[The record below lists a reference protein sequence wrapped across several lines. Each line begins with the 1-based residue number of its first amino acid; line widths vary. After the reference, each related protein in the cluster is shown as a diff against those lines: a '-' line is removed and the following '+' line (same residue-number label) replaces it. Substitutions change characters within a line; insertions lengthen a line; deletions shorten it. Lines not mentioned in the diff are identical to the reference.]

1 MQLIITEKPSVAKT
15 LAETIGAGSRRNGY
29 FVGNGCLVSWCLGH
43 LVELAMPGEY
53 NPKYARWQKEQ
64 LPIIPTEWKYH
75 IAEKTAA
82 QFQTLKELME
92 CEDVEA
98 LICATD
104 AGREGE
110 LIFRLV
116 YEMAGCQK
124 PFRRLWI
131 SSLEEDSI
139 REGFRNL
146 KPSTEYDSLY
156 EAALC
161 RERADW
167 LVGINATRLFSCL
180 HGHTM
185 NVGRVVTPTLQ
196 MVVKR
201 EQEIA
206 AFVPE
211 AFYTVQL
218 AMDGFTAESGRLKTS
233 WEASELLKNCLA
245 DGTAEVIFAEIK
257 NCREMPPH
265 LFDLT
270 SLQREANKKYGF
282 TAQQTLDYAQS
293 LYEKKLLTYP
303 RTDSCYLADDKAAFL
318 PGLVRGLYEEILG
331 EDDDD
336 EDEEDEEDSTDNE
349 DLQILVRQVLNSS
362 KVTDHEALLPTKKV
376 TGALLNSLPEGEQ
389 MLLRLVA
396 MRVIEAVSE
405 PHCYRD
411 MKVKLSCGGSE
422 FTAQGREEISMGW
435 RRFEPDK
442 REWVILPE
450 GLHAGQRLPIE
461 NGGVRE
467 GRTKPP
473 ARYTEGTLL
482 RAMETAGNEEMPEEA
497 ERKGIGTTATRASII
512 EKLIKGNFI
521 ERKASKNT
529 MLLIPT
535 EKGVFLI
542 SAVPESLKSPSLT
555 AEWEQKLLLIE
566 KKELGTEAFMNEI
579 AEMTERI
586 IRTADPQTVKLH
598 SRADTGYPVIGICP
612 HCGGDVTERPK
623 GYFCTGG
630 CHFSIWKDNRFIER
644 LGKKVTRSLVTDL
657 LAKGSTYL
665 YGCRSPKGFKYNA
678 TLSMTCR
685 EDGKP
690 EFNLTFDKADR
701 EKKKGRR
708 K

>member
-82 QFQTLKELME
+82 QFQTLRELME
-92 CEDVEA
+92 REDVEA

-245 DGTAEVIFAEIK
+245 DGTAEVIAAETK
-257 NCREMPPH
+257 DCREMPPH

-331 EDDDD
+331 EDEDD
-336 EDEEDEEDSTDNE
+336 EDEEDEEDSIDDE
-349 DLQILVRQVLNSS
+349 ELQILVTPPGGDARHRGSIRAPLLQG
-362 KVTDHEALLPTKKV
+362 HEGEALLRRQRIHG
-376 TGALLNSLPEGEQ
+376 TG
-389 MLLRLVA
+389 
-396 MRVIEAVSE
+396 
-405 PHCYRD
+405 
-411 MKVKLSCGGSE
+411 
-422 FTAQGREEISMGW
+422 
-435 RRFEPDK
+435 
-442 REWVILPE
+442 
-450 GLHAGQRLPIE
+450 
-461 NGGVRE
+461 
-467 GRTKPP
+467 
-473 ARYTEGTLL
+473 
-482 RAMETAGNEEMPEEA
+482 
-497 ERKGIGTTATRASII
+497 
-512 EKLIKGNFI
+512 
-521 ERKASKNT
+521 
-529 MLLIPT
+529 
-535 EKGVFLI
+535 
-542 SAVPESLKSPSLT
+542 
-555 AEWEQKLLLIE
+555 
-566 KKELGTEAFMNEI
+566 
-579 AEMTERI
+579 
-586 IRTADPQTVKLH
+586 
-598 SRADTGYPVIGICP
+598 
-612 HCGGDVTERPK
+612 
-623 GYFCTGG
+623 
-630 CHFSIWKDNRFIER
+630 
-644 LGKKVTRSLVTDL
+644 
-657 LAKGSTYL
+657 
-665 YGCRSPKGFKYNA
+665 
-678 TLSMTCR
+678 
-685 EDGKP
+685 
-690 EFNLTFDKADR
+690 
-701 EKKKGRR
+701 KGRNQPGLAEI
-708 K
+708 